1 MLTGIPLAPLISVPL
16 VHGLPHPSIPPY
28 TTRRCAMKTARVL
41 LQAIAATGLLGIVG
55 MVNPASVSSQQQ
67 MTETGKP
74 MPGTTQDFED
84 TRKQPDPAQMHS
96 PESNRQVTL
105 GGAQSVVEGEVLK
118 IDGQQFDIRK
128 TDGGERVQLV
138 VNQDT
143 NLDCSAAPPASDQK
157 AATLESE
164 RIPAETQAPAA
175 SERQRDQGQRK
186 NETARGVRFRIG
198 QCDFHPGDRVKAEVD
213 DMGRVTT
220 MKYLAKA
227 PAMARHE
234 IGESA
239 GTGVLAMPG
248 QQEKPGQLDMTGAG
262 GSMPKEYAV
271 LPVPV
276 GELTTTN
283 SSLLLKKPVKDL
295 QGHNIG
301 TLENLIVDTHSGRI
315 EYAVVAI
322 ENGTHLQ
329 PVPWSAIQVKRNG
342 KDTPTAT
349 IDTSKYQLMPSVM
362 RDDSRDLSPSIKQ
375 IVKEMEVL
383 REREPQKSQARDR
396 DLIVK
401 EPAMGGPMGE
411 EKAGGSGLSG
421 ERALPP
427 EKDSPG
433 FKREKDKR
441 D

>member
-1 MLTGIPLAPLISVPL
+1 M
-16 VHGLPHPSIPPY
+16 
-28 TTRRCAMKTARVL
+28 RTARML
-41 LQAIAATGLLGIVG
+41 LQAIAATGLLGMVW
-55 MVNPASVSSQQQ
+55 MVNPATVSSQQS
-67 MTETGKP
+67 MSEMGKP
-74 MPGTTQDFED
+74 VPGTIQDIED
-84 TRKQPDPAQMHS
+84 TRKQPDPAVMHS
-96 PESNRQVTL
+96 PESNQQVTL
-105 GGAQSVVEGEVLK
+105 GGAQSFVEGEVVK
-118 IDGQQFDIRK
+118 IDGQAFDIKK
-128 TDGGERVQLV
+128 TDGGERVRVV

-143 NLDCSAAPPASDQK
+143 NLDC
-157 AATLESE
+157 AT
-164 RIPAETQAPAA
+164 APAA
-175 SERQRDQGQRK
+175 SETKRPEMLSSERIQSDKQAPTASERQREQGQRK
-186 NETARGVRFRIG
+186 DETARGAGFRIG

-220 MKYLAKA
+220 LKYLAKA
-227 PAMARHE
+227 QPVAPHE

-239 GTGVLAMPG
+239 GTGELAIPG
-248 QQEKPGQLDMTGAG
+248 RQEKPGQLDMTGAG

-283 SSLLLKKPVKDL
+283 SNVLLKKPVKDL
-295 QGHNIG
+295 QGNTIG

-315 EYAVVAI
+315 EYAIVAI
-322 ENGTHLQ
+322 ENGTHLH

-342 KDTPTAT
+342 KDAPTAT

-362 RDDSRDLSPSIKQ
+362 RDSSMDLSPSVKE
-375 IVKEMEVL
+375 IVKEMQVL
-383 REREPQKSQARDR
+383 RDREPRKSQARDR

-411 EKAGGSGLSG
+411 EKAGGGGLSG

-433 FKREKDKR
+433 YKREKDKR